1 MSKEATIPEGRR
13 RLAAVVREAG
23 DIVQIADAERALDV
37 SRTVAAKLLS
47 RWSGQGW
54 LRRVGPGAYAP
65 VSLDSLVS
73 EQVLDDPWVLVPVL
87 YDPAYIG
94 GRTAAE
100 HWDLTE
106 QIFRD
111 IVVMTERPVRAG
123 SQERHGAS
131 FTLRHVRAGM
141 MFGTRSVWR
150 GRTRIAVSDVHR
162 TIIDMLD
169 DPEVGAGIQHVDDCL
184 ASYFGRKDRDD
195 GKLVAYADR
204 IGNGAIFKRLGFL
217 AERRSGS
224 SALLD
229 ACRKRLTQGNAK
241 LDPALGA
248 PSTGLPAP
256 IDPPEI
262 GDRLEVWRQTPQ
274 QPDHFEITLALS
286 LQPAARTYPI
296 EIAVY
301 VELQQVRRI
310 VAGTTCRLRRG
321 ALETSG
327 RQVQTIHEGVD
338 ETDRVIPAHVIVHCF
353 RQKQNLRAVN
363 ARNVSHGGP

>member
-1 MSKEATIPEGRR
+1 MAERLYSHMSKETTIPEGRR

-73 EQVLDDPWVLVPVL
+73 EQVLDDPWVLVPAL
-87 YDPAYIG
+87 YDPGYIG

-111 IVVMTERPVRAG
+111 IVVMTERPVRAA

-169 DPEVGAGIQHVDDCL
+169 DPELGAGIQHVDDCL

-195 GKLVAYADR
+195 G
-204 IGNGAIFKRLGFL
+204 
-217 AERRSGS
+217 ESG
-224 SALLD
+224 
-229 ACRKRLTQGNAK
+229 
-241 LDPALGA
+241 
-248 PSTGLPAP
+248 
-256 IDPPEI
+256 
-262 GDRLEVWRQTPQ
+262 
-274 QPDHFEITLALS
+274 
-286 LQPAARTYPI
+286 
-296 EIAVY
+296 
-301 VELQQVRRI
+301 
-310 VAGTTCRLRRG
+310 RLRR
-321 ALETSG
+321 SD
-327 RQVQTIHEGVD
+327 RQRCHIQAAGLPDGTQVRQRSSSRGMSRA
-338 ETDRVIPAHVIVHCF
+338 TDAGQCQSRFLHFPA
-353 RQKQNLRAVN
+353 A
-363 ARNVSHGGP
+363 GW